1 MLVTML
7 NDEAKDNEVPELRRF
22 RRGLRALERR
32 VEQAL
37 EDQTS
42 CCGVSAA
49 QCHLLLEMAEAG
61 PGSIGFFAERL
72 ELDLSTLS
80 RTAESLVKAGLA
92 QRAADPGDRRRQL
105 VALSAEGA
113 ERAKAI
119 NESCDAYYAALLA
132 GLPER
137 LREAALEVV
146 PLLAAAMGALGQNDE
161 RGHRGCCSPA

>member
-1 MLVTML
+1 MLT
-7 NDEAKDNEVPELRRF
+7 NSDTKNTVPELRSF

-49 QCHLLLEMAEAG
+49 QCHLILEMAEAG
-61 PGSIGFFAERL
+61 AGSIGFFAERL
-72 ELDLSTLS
+72 ELDISTLS
-80 RTAESLVKAGLA
+80 RTVESLVQAGLA
-92 QRAADPGDRRRQL
+92 LRAADPGDRRRQL
-105 VALSAEGA
+105 VALSADGA

-119 NESCDAYYAALLA
+119 NQSCDAYYAALLA
-132 GLPER
+132 SLPAR

-146 PLLAAAMGALGQNDE
+146 PLLANAMGAYGQASE
-161 RGHRGCCSPA
+161 RIGSGCCSRE

>member
-1 MLVTML
+1 MLSKS
-7 NDEAKDNEVPELRRF
+7 DESDNGSDLRRF

-80 RTAESLVKAGLA
+80 RTAESLVRAGLA
-92 QRAADPGDRRRQL
+92 LRNADLGDRRRQ
-105 VALSAEGA
+105 VIALSDAGRA
-113 ERAKAI
+113 RAKAI
-119 NESCDAYYAALLA
+119 NDSCDAYYEALLSM
-132 GLPER
+132 LPAKQ
-137 LREAALEVV
+137 REAALEVV
-146 PLLAAAMGALGQNDE
+146 PLLAQAMGE
-161 RGHRGCCSPA
+161 RGQAAERPIVGCCSRE

>member
-1 MLVTML
+1 MLT
-7 NDEAKDNEVPELRRF
+7 DEKSIDSVPELRRF

-49 QCHLLLEMAEAG
+49 QCHLVLEIAEAG
-61 PGSIGFFAERL
+61 PSSIGFFAERL

-80 RTAESLVKAGLA
+80 RTVESLVQAGLA
-92 QRAADPGDRRRQL
+92 LRAADPGDRRRQL
-105 VALSAEGA
+105 VALSAAGA
-113 ERAKAI
+113 ERARAI
-119 NESCDAYYAALLA
+119 NQSCDAYYAALLA
-132 GLPER
+132 GLPAG

-146 PLLAAAMGALGQNDE
+146 PLLANAMGARGQAAE
-161 RGHRGCCSPA
+161 RSVGGCCSRE

>member
-1 MLVTML
+1 MLSKS
-7 NDEAKDNEVPELRRF
+7 DESDNVSDLRRF

-80 RTAESLVKAGLA
+80 RTVESLVQAGLA
-92 QRAADPGDRRRQL
+92 LRNADPGDRRRQ
-105 VALSAEGA
+105 VIALSDAGRA
-113 ERAKAI
+113 RAKAI
-119 NESCDAYYAALLA
+119 NDSCDAYYEALLSM
-132 GLPER
+132 LPAKQ
-137 LREAALEVV
+137 REAALEVV
-146 PLLAAAMGALGQNDE
+146 PLLAQAMGARGQAAE
-161 RGHRGCCSPA
+161 RPIVGCCSRE